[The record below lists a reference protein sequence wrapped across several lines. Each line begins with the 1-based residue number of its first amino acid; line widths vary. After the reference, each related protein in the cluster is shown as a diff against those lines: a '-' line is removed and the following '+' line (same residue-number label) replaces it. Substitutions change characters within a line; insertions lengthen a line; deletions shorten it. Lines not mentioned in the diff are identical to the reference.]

1 LSLFITFEGADGA
14 GKSTQVE
21 LLRAALADRS
31 PLVVR
36 EPGGTPLGERVR
48 EVLLHGEPVSAEAEM
63 LLFMAAR
70 AELLERLVRPAL
82 DAGRIVIADR
92 YHDSTLA
99 YQGGGRG
106 IETWWPTDFPHPD
119 RTFLLRL
126 SSPETGFERMRG
138 AGRRADRLESAG
150 PEFHRRVVEEY
161 DRLAATDPSRWVVL
175 DATRPAEEVHA
186 GVMSALESLLVPVP

>member
-1 LSLFITFEGADGA
+1 LSVFVTFEGADGA

-21 LLRAALADRS
+21 LLCAALSDRS

-48 EVLLHGEPVSAEAEM
+48 ELLLHGVSMSPEAEM

-70 AELLERLVRPAL
+70 AELLAVAIRPAL
-82 DAGRIVIADR
+82 EAGRMVIADR

-106 IETWWPTDFPHPD
+106 VETWWPADFPRPD

-126 SSPETGFERMRG
+126 SSPEAGFGRI

-150 PEFHRRVVEEY
+150 LEFHRRVAAAY
-161 DRLAATDPSRWVVL
+161 DRLAAAEPSRWVVL
-175 DATRPAEEVHA
+175 DATRPPEEVHA
-186 GVMSALESLLVPVP
+186 EVMAALRPQLVPAL

>member
-1 LSLFITFEGADGA
+1 LSVFVTFEGADGA

-21 LLRAALADRS
+21 LLRAALSDRT

-48 EVLLHGEPVSAEAEM
+48 DLLLHGVSMSPEAEM

-70 AELLERLVRPAL
+70 AELLAEAIRPAL
-82 DAGRIVIADR
+82 EGGRMVIADR

-106 IETWWPTDFPHPD
+106 VETWWPADFPRPD

-126 SSPETGFERMRG
+126 PSPEAGFGRI
-138 AGRRADRLESAG
+138 AGRRADRLEAAG
-150 PEFHRRVVEEY
+150 LDFHRRVAAAYE
-161 DRLAATDPSRWVVL
+161 RLAAAEPSRWVVL
-175 DATRPAEEVHA
+175 DATRPPEEVHA
-186 GVMSALESLLVPVP
+186 EVMAALRAQLVPVP

>member
-1 LSLFITFEGADGA
+1 MTLFVTFEGPEGA

-21 LLRAALADRS
+21 LLRTALANSS

-36 EPGGTPLGERVR
+36 EPGGTTLGERVR
-48 EVLLHGEPVSAEAEM
+48 ELLLHGASMSPEAEM

-70 AELLERLVRPAL
+70 AELLAELVRPAL
-82 DAGRIVIADR
+82 GEGRTVIADR

-106 IETWWPTDFPHPD
+106 VETWWPADFPRPD

-126 SSPETGFERMRG
+126 PSPEAGFARI
-138 AGRRADRLESAG
+138 AGRRADRMESAG
-150 PEFHRRVVEEY
+150 IEFHRRVAEAY
-161 DRLAATDPSRWVVL
+161 DRLAAAEPARWVVL
-175 DATRPAEEVHA
+175 DAARPPGELHAE
-186 GVMSALESLLVPVP
+186 VMASLASMVTAP

>member
-1 LSLFITFEGADGA
+1 LSLFITFEGPDGA

-21 LLRAALADRS
+21 LLRGALSARS
-31 PLVVR
+31 PQVVR

-48 EVLLHGEPVSAEAEM
+48 EVLLHGGSISPEAEM

-70 AELLERLVRPAL
+70 AELLAELIRPAL
-82 DAGRIVIADR
+82 EAGRIVIADR

-106 IETWWPTDFPHPD
+106 IETWWPADFPRPD

-126 SSPETGFERMRG
+126 PSPEAGFERMRG
-138 AGRRADRLESAG
+138 AGKPADRLESAG
-150 PEFHRRVVEEY
+150 IDFHRRVVEEY
-161 DRLAATDPSRWVVL
+161 DNLAARDPLRWVVL
-175 DATRPAEEVHA
+175 DAARPPEEVHA
-186 GVMSALESLLVPVP
+186 GVMAACESLLVPVP

>member
-1 LSLFITFEGADGA
+1 LSLFITFEGPDGT

-21 LLRAALADRS
+21 MLRAALADRS

-36 EPGGTPLGERVR
+36 EPGGTALGERVR
-48 EVLLHGEPVSAEAEM
+48 EVLLHGGHISAEAEM

-70 AELLERLVRPAL
+70 AELLAEVIGPAL
-82 DAGRIVIADR
+82 EAGRIVIGDR

-106 IETWWPTDFPHPD
+106 IETWWPVHFPRPD

-126 SSPETGFERMRG
+126 PSPEVGLERMRR
-138 AGRRADRLESAG
+138 AGKPADRFESAG

-161 DRLAATDPSRWVVL
+161 DRLAAADRARWVVL
-175 DATRPAEEVHA
+175 DAAQPPEAVHA
-186 GVMSALESLLVPVP
+186 GVMAALESLLAPVP

>member
-1 LSLFITFEGADGA
+1 LSLFITFEGSDGA

-21 LLRAALADRS
+21 LLRAALSDRL

-48 EVLLHGEPVSAEAEM
+48 EVLLHGGSISAEAEM

-70 AELLERLVRPAL
+70 AELLTELIRPAL
-82 DAGRIVIADR
+82 EAGRIVIADR
-92 YHDSTLA
+92 YQDSTLA

-106 IETWWPTDFPHPD
+106 IETWWPTDFPRPD

-126 SSPETGFERMRG
+126 PSPEAGFERMRG
-138 AGRRADRLESAG
+138 AGKRADRLESAG
-150 PEFHRRVVEEY
+150 PQFHRRVAEEY

-175 DATRPAEEVHA
+175 DAALPPAEVHG
-186 GVMSALESLLVPVP
+186 GVMTALESLLAPVP

>member
-1 LSLFITFEGADGA
+1 MSLFITFEGPDGA

-21 LLRAALADRS
+21 LLRAAIAERS

-36 EPGGTPLGERVR
+36 EPGGTALGERVR
-48 EVLLHGEPVSAEAEM
+48 EVLLHGGSMSAEAEM

-70 AELLERLVRPAL
+70 AELVAELIRPAL
-82 DAGRIVIADR
+82 RRGRSVIADR

-106 IETWWPTDFPHPD
+106 LETWWPADFPRPD

-126 SSPETGFERMRG
+126 PSPETGFERMRG
-138 AGRRADRLESAG
+138 AGKGADRLESAG
-150 PEFHRRVVEEY
+150 PEFHRRVSDAY
-161 DRLAATDPSRWVVL
+161 DRLAAADPSRWVVL
-175 DATRPAEEVHA
+175 DAALPPAVVHA
-186 GVMSALESLLVPVP
+186 SVMAALESVLVPVS

>member
-1 LSLFITFEGADGA
+1 MSLFITFEGPDGA

-21 LLRAALADRS
+21 LLRAALSDRA
-31 PLVVR
+31 PLVLR

-48 EVLLHGEPVSAEAEM
+48 ELLLHGGSMSAEAEM

-70 AELLERLVRPAL
+70 AELQAVRIRPAL
-82 DAGRIVIADR
+82 ETGRIVIADR

-106 IETWWPTDFPHPD
+106 IETWWPADFPRPD

-126 SSPETGFERMRG
+126 PSPEAGVERMRG
-138 AGRRADRLESAG
+138 AGKAADRLESAG
-150 PEFHRRVVEEY
+150 LDFHLRVVREY
-161 DRLAATDPSRWVVL
+161 DRLAAAEPTRWVVL
-175 DATRPAEEVHA
+175 DADRPPHDVHSA
-186 GVMSALESLLVPVP
+186 VMAALESLPVPVP